1 MRKSTF
7 AFLALLA
14 LSAVGCAETH
24 HGQTVLA
31 ANTAAQLSPGPK
43 VLGDASSTLVPAGRE
58 FALTLRIA
66 IDAKDLPRPPRP
78 ALNVSLCIDTSGSME
93 GKPIED
99 ARKAALAFVDALR
112 PGDYVSVVTFD
123 SKARLLV
130 PAQLVDESNRAEMR
144 KSVAT
149 MKAEG
154 TTGMAQGLQISMQQV
169 QQHYDATRVNR
180 VVLLG
185 DGVPND
191 EAPVRALAQ
200 NAVSSQIAIT
210 TLGLGADYD
219 ELLMG
224 AIARTSNGRFHHIDD
239 SNALAGFFADELT
252 RIQRSVARNSRIDLV
267 AGPGIT
273 IDGVVGFPNAGRS
286 GNTVILPIGDIAL
299 GDRRELFVKIH
310 GGAHRDGA
318 PVELVDATLH
328 YDTDGVMREEHVFVG
343 SHASADD
350 AKVQGAKDAL
360 VEQGASKAQAAW
372 DELEAIRRA
381 KETDKP
387 KVAPNLPPK
396 GAGGKPVGTIVQPA
410 PAAVDAEDLKL
421 RHDRAMR
428 TLMGD

>member
-1 MRKSTF
+1 MHGSKST
-7 AFLALLA
+7 ALLA
-14 LSAVGCAETH
+14 ADSKKE
-24 HGQTVLA
+24 LA
-31 ANTAAQLSPGPK
+31 AGPR
-43 VLGDASSTLVPAGRE
+43 VLGDASSGLVPAGRE
-58 FALTLRIA
+58 FAMTLRIA

-99 ARKAALAFVDALR
+99 ARKAALAFVDALK

-123 SKARLLV
+123 SKAKLLV
-130 PAQLVDESNRAEMR
+130 PTQVVDESNREALR
-144 KSVAT
+144 KAVSA

-154 TTGMAQGLQISMQQV
+154 TTGMAQGLQIAYQQV
-169 QQHYDATRVNR
+169 AQRYDTTRVNR
-180 VVLLG
+180 IVLLG

-191 EAPVRALAQ
+191 EAPIRPLAQ
-200 NAVSSQIAIT
+200 QAANSQIGIT
-210 TLGLGADYD
+210 TLGLGPDYD
-219 ELLMG
+219 EVLMG
-224 AIARTSNGRFHHIDD
+224 AIARASNGRFHHVED
-239 SNALAGFFADELT
+239 SNALAGFFSDELS

-273 IDGVVGFPNAGRS
+273 IDGIVGFPNAARS

-310 GGAHRDGA
+310 GGAHRDGT

-328 YDTDGVMREEHVFVG
+328 FDTDGIMREEHVFVG

-350 AKVQGAKDAL
+350 AKVVASKDAQ

-372 DELEAIRRA
+372 DELEAIRKA

-387 KVAPNLPPK
+387 KAAPKVSVGGGGGTNPK
-396 GAGGKPVGTIVQPA
+396 PTTFQPA
-410 PAAVDAEDLKL
+410 GLDTGDLKA
-421 RHDRAMR
+421 RHDRAMQ
-428 TLMGD
+428 TLMGN